1 MIGSSGRIHVSLDKV
16 CYVNRVDD
24 VITSVSLY
32 LIHVYN
38 IDIANNITNPTRFTR
53 TFHCLSFNLP

>member
-16 CYVNRVDD
+16 CYVNKVDD

-38 IDIANNITNPTRFTR
+38 IDANNITNPTPFTR
-53 TFHCLSFNLP
+53 TFHRLSFNLP